1 MSKPVDPRYA
11 KARFVADLQA
21 RRDAQLAAERQ
32 AAPQATEEQRTGK
45 VSDLF
50 AEAFQPRPATI
61 RPREDRPVESPW
73 DSALRLG
80 QDDDAPRP
88 PQADPE
94 PVAPPAPVVTPVP
107 PEETRAR
114 QTQTAEDLFSA
125 LEQRLTA
132 TPEAVAVG
140 PDVQLRRL
148 FRELP
153 GAQREAL
160 AAKVEAEDFGLSGYF
175 SARNFGPDYVSVL
188 VGHSLAKRY
197 ADAVRLQ
204 PDLDPAALLQQ
215 MLGKAT

>member
-1 MSKPVDPRYA
+1 MSSKLPDPRYA
-11 KARFVADLQA
+11 KARFVKDLQA

-32 AAPQATEEQRTGK
+32 AAPQATDADREARL
-45 VSDLF
+45 SDAF
-50 AEAFQPRPATI
+50 RAAFQPKAAAV
-61 RPREDRPVESPW
+61 RPRVEHPRESVW

-88 PQADPE
+88 PQVDPE
-94 PVAPPAPVVTPVP
+94 PVAPEVP

-114 QTQTAEDLFSA
+114 QQSITAEDLFAS
-125 LEQRLTA
+125 LEQRLQA
-132 TPEAVAVG
+132 TPEAVELPPEVR
-140 PDVQLRRL
+140 LRRA

-160 AAKVEAEDFGLSGYF
+160 AAKVEAEDYGMRSYF
-175 SARNFGPDYVSVL
+175 SARGLSADYVSVL

-204 PDLDPAALLQQ
+204 PDLSPDALLQA
-215 MLGKAT
+215 MLNQAT